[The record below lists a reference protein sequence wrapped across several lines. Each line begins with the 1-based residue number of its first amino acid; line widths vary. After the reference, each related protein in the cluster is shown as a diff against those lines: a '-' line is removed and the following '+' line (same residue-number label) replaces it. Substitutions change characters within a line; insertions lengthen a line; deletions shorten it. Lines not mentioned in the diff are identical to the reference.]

1 MRFHLD
7 EHVSNAVAA
16 GLRQRGI
23 DVTSTHETGLRGA
36 VDVAHLEFARINGRV
51 IVTHDAD
58 FLRLDAQGMSHF
70 GIVYCAQQ
78 KHKVGDLVRLLVLL
92 DELYANEDF
101 LSTVQ
106 FL

>member
-1 MRFHLD
+1 MLFHLD

-23 DVTSTHETGLRGA
+23 DVTTTHEAGLRGA
-36 VDVAHLEFARINGRV
+36 DDAAHMEFALIHRRV
-51 IVTHDAD
+51 LVTHDAD
-58 FLRLDAQGMSHF
+58 FLRLDALGVSLFGM
-70 GIVYCAQQ
+70 VYCSQQ

-92 DELYANEDF
+92 DELYADED
-101 LSTVQ
+101 LQNTIQ